1 MRLFDFLLKS
11 QTSRPEENTDP
22 EPQIRTITG
31 TGRNYGALDT
41 YDTALKFW
49 LPEVMK
55 TAFIEMCNHANTT
68 RSEIIRQTLF
78 TYLYGRYDLFGLI
91 ERGDSRFA
99 LTSPALYSRA
109 VSAENRSP
117 ELGKNTED
125 VKVWIAKQMKDDLQ
139 ALADKSSLTLSHFI
153 REILISNLFGHTY
166 LPERFAVD
174 LLQLTIDDKPLP

>member
-1 MRLFDFLLKS
+1 LKLFNLLFKKQEIAHKES
-11 QTSRPEENTDP
+11 TEQEMPEC
-22 EPQIRTITG
+22 IITG
-31 TGRNYGALDT
+31 TGRNYNTLDT

-55 TAFIEMCNHANTT
+55 TALIEMCGHANTT
-68 RSEIIRQTLF
+68 RSDIIRQTLF

-91 ERGDSRFA
+91 EKGDSRFA
-99 LTSPALYSRA
+99 LTAPVKILFSRA
-109 VSAENRSP
+109 ASTENRTP

-139 ALADKSSLTLSHFI
+139 LLADKTGLSLSHFI

-166 LPERFAVD
+166 LPERKEIELFKM
-174 LLQLTIDDKPLP
+174 TSEDD